1 MNAETPKT
9 RHCHECGNEN
19 IVEGVVVTQSN
30 YRGDVALAFTSM
42 RIFTGS
48 AALSADVCRKCG
60 TVLRFYVDEPHLPWI
75 TR

>member
-1 MNAETPKT
+1 
-9 RHCHECGNEN
+9 
-19 IVEGVVVTQSN
+19 
-30 YRGDVALAFTSM
+30 M

-60 TVLRFYVDEPHLPWI
+60 TVLRFYVDEPDLPWI